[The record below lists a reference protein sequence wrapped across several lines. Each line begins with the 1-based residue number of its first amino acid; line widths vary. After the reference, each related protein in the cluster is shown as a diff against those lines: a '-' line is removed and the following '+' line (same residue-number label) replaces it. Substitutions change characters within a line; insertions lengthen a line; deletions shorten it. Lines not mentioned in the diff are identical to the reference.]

1 MSKGVPTAM
10 LSGIG
15 RVVIRARN
23 AVAWRLH
30 RLLGDRL
37 VYGTLVAAATRWR
50 GVLRRPVIIAV
61 AGSAGKTTAKE
72 LMLGM
77 LSHRGKA
84 VGNVGSLNNIEEIA
98 KALLRLRPWHRF
110 FVTELHEGQ
119 PGLMDGP
126 LAMLRPSVGIVTV
139 LGDDHLAAFDS
150 REAIASEI
158 GKLIAALPVEGTA
171 VLNADDPD
179 VLAMASGSAAKVLSY
194 GVARSAVL
202 RAEDIRSNW
211 PDRLQMTL
219 VYGAQRVPVQTQLCG
234 THWIP
239 SVLGAIGGGL
249 AAGRNL
255 SDCAQGIASV
265 APFTARMQPVTTTD
279 GVTFIRDDFKAPL
292 WTVNACFEFMRTARA
307 KRKIIVI
314 GELQEVGPRKAEKY
328 VKSAILAQSI
338 ADVTIFVGP
347 WASSVL
353 KARKPGTG
361 KALCVFNHVRDASE
375 YLNAIL
381 REGDLV
387 LLKGA
392 NKQDHL
398 IRMILARGDGVAC
411 WRDDCGRQSFCDEC
425 PDRHKPSGAQ
435 PSLPLPLGEEPTSS
449 AASAGT
455 NNAEPRQTV
464 IVGLGNPEPAYA
476 NTPHNVGYAV
486 VEQLAASID
495 LAWSAT
501 QDASIAQGS
510 LDGQPMCLVKV
521 MTPMNLTGAGLRR
534 LVEQMAFDPSQCILV
549 FDDLD
554 LPLGSIRTRLGGSAG
569 GHRGVA
575 SILEAFQTDAFRRVK
590 VGVGQAGTK
599 VSRAEYVLTPF
610 AGAAADAAGLAVRA
624 AATRVREMLASRP
637 KAP

>member
-1 MSKGVPTAM
+1 MM
-10 LSGIG
+10 I
-15 RVVIRARN
+15 RVRDAL
-23 AVAWRLH
+23 AWRLH
-30 RLLGDRL
+30 RLLGDRV
-37 VYGTLVAAATRWR
+37 VYGSLLAVAARWR
-50 GVLRRPVIIAV
+50 RAMRKPVYIAV

-77 LSHRGKA
+77 LAQQGTG
-84 VGNVGSLNNIEEIA
+84 VGNVGSFNNIEEIA
-98 KALLRLRPWHRF
+98 KALLRVRPWHRF
-110 FVTELHEGQ
+110 FVTELSEDR
-119 PGLMDGP
+119 PGVMDRP
-126 LAMLRPSVGIVTV
+126 LALLRPSVGIVTV
-139 LGDDHLAAFDS
+139 LGDDHLASFDS
-150 REAIASEI
+150 RDAIAGEMA
-158 GKLIAALPVEGTA
+158 KLIAALPATGTA
-171 VLNADDPD
+171 VLNADDPA
-179 VLAMASGSAAKVLSY
+179 VLAMAARSAAKVISY
-194 GVARSAVL
+194 GKSPSADL
-202 RAEDIRSNW
+202 RAEDIRSIW

-219 VYGAQRVPVQTQLCG
+219 VHGAERVPLQTQLCG
-234 THWIP
+234 THWIA
-239 SVLGAIGGGL
+239 SVLGAVGGGL
-249 AAGRNL
+249 ATGMTLKECAAGL
-255 SDCAQGIASV
+255 AKV
-265 APFTARMQPVTTTD
+265 APFTARMQAVASPD

-292 WTVNACFEFMRTARA
+292 WTIGACFEFMKAARA

-328 VKSAILAQSI
+328 VKTALLAQSI

-353 KARKPGTG
+353 KARKPGAEQ
-361 KALCVFNHVRDASE
+361 ALRVFNHVRDASD
-375 YLNAIL
+375 YLNAII
-381 REGDLV
+381 RDGDLV

-398 IRMILARGDGVAC
+398 IRMILARGEGVAC
-411 WRDDCGRQSFCDEC
+411 WRDDCERQSFCDEC
-425 PDRHKPSGAQ
+425 PDRHKPSGAP
-435 PSLPLPLGEEPTSS
+435 PSLPLPLPLPLGEEPTLS
-449 AASAGT
+449 AASAET
-455 NNAEPRQTV
+455 NKVEPRQTV

-486 VEQLAASID
+486 VEQLAASIG

-501 QDASIAQGS
+501 EDASMACGL

-534 LVEQMAFDPSQCILV
+534 LVEHLAFDPSQCILV

-599 VSRAEYVLTPF
+599 VNRAQYVLTPF
-610 AGAAADAAGLAVRA
+610 AGAAADAAGLAVSA
-624 AATRVREMLASRP
+624 AATRVRELLASRP
-637 KAP
+637 KVP

>member
-1 MSKGVPTAM
+1 MRKH
-10 LSGIG
+10 
-15 RVVIRARN
+15 IRNIASRLRD
-23 AVAWRLH
+23 ALAWRLH
-30 RLLGDRL
+30 RLLGDRV
-37 VYGTLVAAATRWR
+37 VYGSLLAAARRWR
-50 GVLRRPVIIAV
+50 GAMRKPVYMAV

-77 LSHRGKA
+77 LSQHGKG
-84 VGNVGSLNNIEEIA
+84 VGNVGSFNNIEEIA
-98 KALLRLRPWHRF
+98 KALLRVRPWHRF
-110 FVTELHEGQ
+110 FVTELSEDR
-119 PGLMDGP
+119 PGVMDRA
-126 LAMLRPSVGIVTV
+126 LALLRPSVGIVTV
-139 LGDDHLAAFDS
+139 LGDDHLASFDS
-150 REAIASEI
+150 RDAIAGEMA
-158 GKLIAALPVEGTA
+158 KLIAALPATGTA
-171 VLNADDPD
+171 VLNADDSA
-179 VLAMASGSAAKVLSY
+179 VLAMAARSAAKVILY
-194 GVARSAVL
+194 GTSPSADL
-202 RAEDIRSNW
+202 RAEDIRSIW

-219 VYGAQRVPVQTQLCG
+219 VHGTERAPLQTQLCG

-239 SVLGAIGGGL
+239 SVLGAVGGGVATGMTL
-249 AAGRNL
+249 EECAAGL
-255 SDCAQGIASV
+255 AKV
-265 APFTARMQPVTTTD
+265 APFTARMQAVSSPG

-292 WTVNACFEFMRTARA
+292 WAIGACFEFMKAARA

-328 VKSAILAQSI
+328 VKTALLAQSI

-353 KARKPGTG
+353 KARKPGAEQ
-361 KALCVFNHVRDASE
+361 ALRVFNHVRDASD

-398 IRMILARGDGVAC
+398 IRMILARGEGIAC
-411 WRDDCGRQSFCDEC
+411 WRDDCERQSFCDEC

-435 PSLPLPLGEEPTSS
+435 PSLPLPLGEEPTPS
-449 AASAGT
+449 AASAGA
-455 NNAEPRQTV
+455 NKVEPRQTM
-464 IVGLGNPEPAYA
+464 IVGLGNPEPAYV

-486 VEQLAASID
+486 VEQLAASIG

-501 QDASIAQGS
+501 QDAFIAQGS

-534 LVEQMAFDPSQCILV
+534 LVEHLAFDPSQCILV

-599 VSRAEYVLTPF
+599 VNRAQYVLTPF
-610 AGAAADAAGLAVRA
+610 AGATADAAGLAIKA
-624 AATRVREMLASRP
+624 AATRVRELLASRP